1 MGMGREDSGQGDLGG
16 RAVTIRERIADLD
29 PEMLVLDP
37 EGLDVAIIGVADSR
51 VVYDTRRLI
60 EALMEVH
67 EWDYEDASEWFDFNI
82 LGAWMGEKTPI
93 YMSRF
98 DDE

>member
-1 MGMGREDSGQGDLGG
+1 MS
-16 RAVTIRERIADLD
+16 IRERIAEID
-29 PEMLVLDP
+29 PEILVLDP
-37 EGLDVAIIGVADSR
+37 EGLDVAIIGMAEDR
-51 VVYDTRRLI
+51 VVYCASKLI

-67 EWDYEDASEWFDFNI
+67 EWDREDAEEWYEFNI